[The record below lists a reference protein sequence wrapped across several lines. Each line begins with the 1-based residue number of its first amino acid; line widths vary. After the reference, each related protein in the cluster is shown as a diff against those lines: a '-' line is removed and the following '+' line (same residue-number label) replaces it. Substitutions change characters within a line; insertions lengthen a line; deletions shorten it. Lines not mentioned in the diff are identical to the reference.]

1 MTAMTTTRPRGR
13 LLRTTEKR
21 DALLKIAMPTGKTDG
36 NYFVD
41 LRFVEEMK
49 KSGFIAKLH
58 GNH

>member
-1 MTAMTTTRPRGR
+1 
-13 LLRTTEKR
+13 
-21 DALLKIAMPTGKTDG
+21 MPTGKTDG

-49 KSGFIAKLH
+49 KSGFIAKLY